1 MAGFASMLWLGL
13 TAAVAA
19 NQRRLV
25 FNPTVEREVKSPRSS
40 GHRTRSVVLR
50 AADGTRLSGWLMTP
64 RIPGRHPA
72 VVYFG
77 GRSEE
82 VSWVVRD
89 AGKLFPDMAV
99 LAVNYRGYGESHG
112 DPAET
117 HIVEDGCMLFDWM
130 AARAHVD
137 ARRIAVVG
145 RSLGSGVAVQ
155 VAKER
160 PVHSV
165 VLITPYDSILAI
177 AKRKFRV
184 MPIEYMLRH
193 RFESIKYAPALKA
206 PTYVLR
212 AAFDDVVP
220 HSHTDQLVAKLAQL
234 CGDDVVPGS
243 DHMNI
248 PYLEGTQGRIAT
260 FLTAQFAK
268 AVREAVPAD
277 SSAAVPATPVSTP
290 AGATPVPAL
299 AAAAIDAA
307 MATLLPAAAAA
318 IPAPSLAA
326 TLDTPAATIIPAPAD
341 PITLP
346 GLTAL
351 PPSPVPAESAVSGK

>member
-1 MAGFASMLWLGL
+1 MVAGMAGFASMLWLGL

-25 FNPTVEREVKSPRSS
+25 FNPTVEREVKRPRSS
-40 GHRTRSVVLR
+40 AHRTRPVVLR

-64 RIPGRHPA
+64 MIPGPHPA

-89 AGKLFPDMAV
+89 AGKLFPGMAV

-112 DPAET
+112 DPTEL
-117 HIVEDGCMLFDWM
+117 HFIEDGCMLFDWL
-130 AARAHVD
+130 AARSHID
-137 ARRIAVVG
+137 PRRIAVVG

-155 VAKER
+155 VAKQR

-165 VLITPYDSILAI
+165 VLITPYDSILAL

-193 RFESIKYAPALKA
+193 RFESIKFAPALTA

-212 AAFDDVVP
+212 AASDDVVP
-220 HSHTDQLVAKLAQL
+220 HSHTDQLVAKLARL
-234 CGDDVVPGS
+234 CGDDTIPDS
-243 DHMNI
+243 DHLNI
-248 PYLEGTQGRIAT
+248 PYLEATQNRIAA
-260 FLTAQFAK
+260 FLGAQFAQPL
-268 AVREAVPAD
+268 EAAAADAIVPAL
-277 SSAAVPATPVSTP
+277 V
-290 AGATPVPAL
+290 AGEVPAL
-299 AAAAIDAA
+299 AA
-307 MATLLPAAAAA
+307 L
-318 IPAPSLAA
+318 
-326 TLDTPAATIIPAPAD
+326 PAPAVV
-341 PITLP
+341 P
-346 GLTAL
+346 AL
-351 PPSPVPAESAVSGK
+351 PLSAK